1 MPGWNTEV
9 VFPLYLALSEMMI
22 KWSKNE
28 KLDNE
33 DIEKVKTLQAKIEKL
48 LNGEMV
54 GEPRKKN
61 TTKFTDESEDEN

>member
-1 MPGWNTEV
+1 
-9 VFPLYLALSEMMI
+9 MI

-33 DIEKVKTLQAKIEKL
+33 DIVKVKTLQAKIEKL